1 MTPFC
6 DRYDNPSHICR
17 KIPADVVTTLPDLS
31 FHSDNRFQMRI
42 GHYRG
47 YEPVRT
53 VTGSYGMSS
62 GYINLCDDEYTG
74 QSISIKILH
83 LDNNVLEG
91 EIILWEDKTDVK
103 CYNIRLVRY
112 NH

>member
-1 MTPFC
+1 MPVTPFC

-31 FHSDNRFQMRI
+31 FLSDNRFQMRI

-53 VTGSYGMSS
+53 VTGTYGMSS

-74 QSISIKILH
+74 QSISKQTR
-83 LDNNVLEG
+83 
-91 EIILWEDKTDVK
+91 KSSP
-103 CYNIRLVRY
+103 CRSAS
-112 NH
+112 